1 MGMWLPVHD
10 EEWDGDVPLGYERA
24 PSPHRD
30 AEKGTITFK
39 GNTLPWL
46 VGRYEVNQS
55 TCMATVQWLIPVTQ
69 VRYHH
74 DGKYNV
80 MNMDGPLEIY
90 GMHHLYS
97 FISSVTKTLPHS

>member
-1 MGMWLPVHD
+1 MGMWLPVHG
-10 EEWDGDVPLGYERA
+10 EEWDGDIPLGYDRA

-55 TCMATVQWLIPVTQ
+55 TCTTIALWLTPLTQ

-80 MNMDGPLEIY
+80 MSMDGPIEIY
-90 GMHHLYS
+90 G
-97 FISSVTKTLPHS
+97 TPHFHFFFCFLTH